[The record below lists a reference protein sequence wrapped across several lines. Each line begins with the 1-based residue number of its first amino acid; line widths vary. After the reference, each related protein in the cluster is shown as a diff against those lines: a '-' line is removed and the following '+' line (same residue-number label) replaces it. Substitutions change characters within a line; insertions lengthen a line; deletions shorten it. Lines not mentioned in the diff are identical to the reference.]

1 MTPERY
7 QQIDQLADAALELGV
22 EERAAFLDQA
32 CAGNEELRGQVE
44 RLLSAHEHEDSFLS
58 APALEVIAQ
67 EMAAAQA
74 QSLIGR
80 QLGHYQILSLLGA
93 GGMGEVYMAEDTILG
108 RKVALK
114 LLPAEFTRDQDRL
127 RRFKQEARAASSLN
141 HPNIITIYEI
151 GETDGIHFIATEFID
166 GQTLRQRS
174 AQGPLELFSALDIGI
189 QTAAALGAAHE
200 AGIAHRDIKP
210 ENLMLRPDGYLKV
223 LDFGSSKLT
232 EPRAPGGS
240 LKTSAMTGVRTAPG
254 IVMGTIDYMSPEQAR
269 GLEVDV
275 RSDIFTLGVVLYEM
289 LTGAKPFTGATTADV
304 IAAILDKEPAPLS
317 RPAHEAPKELERIL
331 SRALRKDREDR
342 YQAVQDLLLDLKGL
356 KQELEL
362 EAQLARVR
370 HSSGGAA
377 GGEQVVGRLKR
388 MFKRYKHAAIV
399 TLAALI
405 VTAAALVFYFKW
417 VGSPD

>member
-32 CAGNEELRGQVE
+32 CAGDEELRRQVE
-44 RLLSAHEHEDSFLS
+44 RLLSAHEREDGFLLT
-58 APALEVIAQ
+58 PALESIAQ
-67 EMAAAQA
+67 EMAAVQA

-80 QLGHYQILSLLGA
+80 RLGHYRIISLLGA
-93 GGMGEVYMAEDTILG
+93 GGMSDVYMAEDTILG

-174 AQGPLELFSALDIGI
+174 AQGRLELFAALDIGI
-189 QTAAALGAAHE
+189 QTATALSAAHD

-232 EPRAPGGS
+232 EQQTLGGS
-240 LKTSAMTGVRTAPG
+240 SITSAMAGVKTAPG
-254 IVMGTIDYMSPEQAR
+254 IVMGTINYMSPEQAR
-269 GLEVDV
+269 GLEVDA

-289 LTGAKPFTGATTADV
+289 LTGANPFTGATAADV
-304 IAAILDKEPAPLS
+304 IVAILGREPAPLS
-317 RPAHEAPKELERIL
+317 RP
-331 SRALRKDREDR
+331 
-342 YQAVQDLLLDLKGL
+342 
-356 KQELEL
+356 
-362 EAQLARVR
+362 
-370 HSSGGAA
+370 
-377 GGEQVVGRLKR
+377 
-388 MFKRYKHAAIV
+388 
-399 TLAALI
+399 
-405 VTAAALVFYFKW
+405 
-417 VGSPD
+417 

>member
-7 QQIDQLADAALELGV
+7 RQIDQFADAALELGV
-22 EERAAFLDQA
+22 EERAAFLDRA
-32 CAGNEELRGQVE
+32 CSGDGELRCQVE
-44 RLLSAHEHEDSFLS
+44 RLLSAHEHEAGFLS
-58 APALEVIAQ
+58 TPALEAIAQ
-67 EMAAAQA
+67 EMAAAQTR
-74 QSLIGR
+74 SLIGR
-80 QLGHYQILSLLGA
+80 QLGHYRILSLLGA
-93 GGMGEVYMAEDTILG
+93 GGMCEVYLAEDAILG

-114 LLPAEFTRDQDRL
+114 LLPVEFTRDQDRL
-127 RRFKQEARAASSLN
+127 LRFKQEARAASSLN

-151 GETDGIHFIATEFID
+151 GEIDGIHFIATEFID

-174 AQGPLELFSALDIGI
+174 AQGRLELFAALDIGI
-189 QTAAALGAAHE
+189 QTAAALSAAHE
-200 AGIAHRDIKP
+200 AGIAHRDVKP

-232 EPRAPGGS
+232 ERWTPGGS
-240 LKTSAMTGVRTAPG
+240 SNASMMTGVRTAPG
-254 IVMGTIDYMSPEQAR
+254 IVMGTINYMSPEQIR
-269 GLEVDV
+269 GVEVDV

-317 RPAHEAPKELERIL
+317 PGTPKELERIV
-331 SRALRKDREDR
+331 SRALRKDRENR
-342 YQAVQDLLLDLKGL
+342 YQTVQDLLLDLKSL

-362 EAQLARVR
+362 EARLERIR
-370 HSSGGAA
+370 RSSGVAASGA
-377 GGEQVVGRLKR
+377 QVLGYLKL
-388 MFKRYKHAAIV
+388 MVKRHKHAAIV

-417 VGSPD
+417 FARPD

>member
-1 MTPERY
+1 
-7 QQIDQLADAALELGV
+7 
-22 EERAAFLDQA
+22 
-32 CAGNEELRGQVE
+32 
-44 RLLSAHEHEDSFLS
+44 
-58 APALEVIAQ
+58 
-67 EMAAAQA
+67 
-74 QSLIGR
+74 
-80 QLGHYQILSLLGA
+80 
-93 GGMGEVYMAEDTILG
+93 
-108 RKVALK
+108 
-114 LLPAEFTRDQDRL
+114 L

>member
-7 QQIDQLADAALELGV
+7 QQIDRLADAALELGV
-22 EERAAFLDQA
+22 EERGAFLDRA
-32 CAGNEELRGQVE
+32 CAGDEELRRRVGQ
-44 RLLSAHEHEDSFLS
+44 LLSALEHEDGFLS
-58 APALEVIAQ
+58 PPALEAIAQ

-80 QLGHYQILSLLGA
+80 QLGHYRILSLLGA
-93 GGMGEVYMAEDTILG
+93 GGMCEVYMAENVILE

-127 RRFKQEARAASSLN
+127 RRFKQEARATSSLN

-151 GETDGIHFIATEFID
+151 GETDGIHFIATELID

-174 AQGPLELFSALDIGI
+174 AQGRLELFAALDIGI
-189 QTAAALGAAHE
+189 QTAAALSAAHQ
-200 AGIAHRDIKP
+200 AGIIHRDIKP

-232 EPRAPGGS
+232 ERRTLGCS
-240 LKTSAMTGVRTAPG
+240 SKTSAMTGVKTAPG
-254 IVMGTIDYMSPEQAR
+254 IVMGTISYMSPEQAR

-275 RSDIFTLGVVLYEM
+275 RSDIFTLGVVLYEI

-317 RPAHEAPKELERIL
+317 RSAPEAPKELERIV

-377 GGEQVVGRLKR
+377 GSEQVVGQL
-388 MFKRYKHAAIV
+388 MSMVKRYKHVAIV

-405 VTAAALVFYFKW
+405 VTAAALLLYFKI
-417 VGSPD
+417 

>member
-7 QQIDQLADAALELGV
+7 RQIDQLADAALELGL

-32 CAGNEELRGQVE
+32 CAGDEELRGQVE
-44 RLLSAHEHEDSFLS
+44 RLLSAHEYVDGFLS
-58 APALEVIAQ
+58 APALEAIAQ

-74 QSLIGR
+74 QSMMGR
-80 QLGHYQILSLLGA
+80 QLGHYRILSLLGA
-93 GGMGEVYMAEDTILG
+93 GGMCEVYLAEDILLG
-108 RKVALK
+108 RRVALK
-114 LLPAEFTRDQDRL
+114 LMPAEFIRDQDRL

-174 AQGPLELFSALDIGI
+174 AQGRLELFAALDIGV
-189 QTAAALGAAHE
+189 QTAAALSAAHE

-232 EPRAPGGS
+232 EQRTLGGS
-240 LKTSAMTGVRTAPG
+240 LKTSATAGVRTAPG
-254 IVMGTIDYMSPEQAR
+254 IVMGTINYMSPEQAR

-289 LTGAKPFTGATTADV
+289 LTGANPFTGATAADV
-304 IAAILDKEPAPLS
+304 IAGILDKEPAPLS
-317 RPAHEAPKELERIL
+317 RAAREAPKELERIVN
-331 SRALRKDREDR
+331 RALRKDREDR

-362 EAQLARVR
+362 DAQLARVR
-370 HSSGGAA
+370 RSSRGAA
-377 GGEQVVGRLKR
+377 GRKQVVGYLKR
-388 MFKRYKHAAIV
+388 MVKRYKHVAIV

-405 VTAAALVFYFKW
+405 VTAAALVFYFKI
-417 VGSPD
+417 

>member
-7 QQIDQLADAALELGV
+7 QQIDQLADAAMELDV
-22 EERAAFLDQA
+22 EKRATFLDQA
-32 CAGNEELRGQVE
+32 CAGNEELRRQVE
-44 RLLSAHEHEDSFLS
+44 RLLSAQEHEDGFLS
-58 APALEVIAQ
+58 APALEAIAQ

-93 GGMGEVYMAEDTILG
+93 GGMCEVYMAEDVILG

-114 LLPAEFTRDQDRL
+114 ILPAEFVRDQDRL
-127 RRFKQEARAASSLN
+127 RRFRQEARAASSLN

-151 GETDGIHFIATEFID
+151 GETDGIHFIATELID

-174 AQGPLELFSALDIGI
+174 AQGRLELFAALDIGI
-189 QTAAALGAAHE
+189 QTAAALSAAHE

-232 EPRAPGGS
+232 EQRTLGGS
-240 LKTSAMTGVRTAPG
+240 SNTSAMAGVRTAPG
-254 IVMGTIDYMSPEQAR
+254 IVMGTINYMSPEQVR
-269 GLEVDV
+269 GLEVDA

-289 LTGAKPFTGATTADV
+289 LTGANPFTGATTADV
-304 IAAILDKEPAPLS
+304 IVAILGQEPAPLS
-317 RPAHEAPKELERIL
+317 RFAHEAPKELERIV

-362 EAQLARVR
+362 EGRLARVR

-377 GGEQVVGRLKR
+377 GREQFVVYLKR
-388 MFKRYKHAAIV
+388 MVNRYKHVAIV

-405 VTAAALVFYFKW
+405 VTAAALVFYFKR
-417 VGSPD
+417 

>member
-7 QQIDQLADAALELGV
+7 QQIDQFADAALELGV
-22 EERAAFLDQA
+22 EERAAFLDRA
-32 CAGNEELRGQVE
+32 CAGDGELRRQVE
-44 RLLSAHEHEDSFLS
+44 RLLSAHEQEDGFLS
-58 APALEVIAQ
+58 TPALEAIAQ

-74 QSLIGR
+74 RSLIGR

-93 GGMGEVYMAEDTILG
+93 GGMCEVYLAEDDILG

-127 RRFKQEARAASSLN
+127 RRFKQEARPASSLN
-141 HPNIITIYEI
+141 HPNIITMYEI

-174 AQGPLELFSALDIGI
+174 AQGRLELLAALDIGI

-232 EPRAPGGS
+232 ERRTLGGS
-240 LKTSAMTGVRTAPG
+240 SNTSTMTGVRTAPG
-254 IVMGTIDYMSPEQAR
+254 IVMGTINYMSPEQVR
-269 GLEVDV
+269 GLEVDA

-289 LTGAKPFTGATTADV
+289 FTGAKPFTGATVADV
-304 IAAILDKEPAPLS
+304 IAAILDKEPAPL
-317 RPAHEAPKELERIL
+317 PHGAPKELELIL
-331 SRALRKDREDR
+331 SRALRKDREAR
-342 YQAVQDLLLDLKGL
+342 YQTVQDLLLDLKSL

-362 EAQLARVR
+362 DARLARVGR
-370 HSSGGAA
+370 SSGGAA
-377 GGEQVVGRLKR
+377 GGAQVLGYLRR
-388 MFKRYKHAAIV
+388 MVNRHKQVAIV

-405 VTAAALVFYFKW
+405 VTAAAWVFYFKW
-417 VGSPD
+417 FARPD

>member
-1 MTPERY
+1 MTLERY
-7 QQIDQLADAALELGV
+7 QQINQLADAALELGV

-32 CAGNEELRGQVE
+32 CAGNDELRRQVE
-44 RLLSAHEHEDSFLS
+44 RLLSAHEHEDGFLS
-58 APALEVIAQ
+58 APALEAIAQ
-67 EMAAAQA
+67 EMAAAQS

-80 QLGHYQILSLLGA
+80 ELGHYQIISLLGA
-93 GGMGEVYMAEDTILG
+93 GGMCEVYLAEDTILG

-114 LLPAEFTRDQDRL
+114 LLPAEFISDQDRL

-151 GETDGIHFIATEFID
+151 GETEGIHFIATEFID

-174 AQGPLELFSALDIGI
+174 SQGRLELLDALDIGI
-189 QTAAALGAAHE
+189 QTATALGAAHE

-232 EPRAPGGS
+232 EQRTTGGS
-240 LKTSAMTGVRTAPG
+240 SKTSAMTGVRTAPG
-254 IVMGTIDYMSPEQAR
+254 IVMGTINYMSPEQTS
-269 GLEVDV
+269 GVDMDA

-304 IAAILDKEPAPLS
+304 IAAILDKEPASLS
-317 RPAHEAPKELERIL
+317 NSAREAPKELERIL

-362 EAQLARVR
+362 DAQLARVR
-370 HSSGGAA
+370 RSPGRAA
-377 GGEQVVGRLKR
+377 GRKQVVGYLKR
-388 MFKRYKHAAIV
+388 MVKRYKHVAIV
-399 TLAALI
+399 KLAALI
-405 VTAAALVFYFKW
+405 VSAADLVFYFMI
-417 VGSPD
+417 

>member
-1 MTPERY
+1 MSGRLNFSLALAGPGRSDMSAIICEQRFRSSAPQRDMTPERY
-7 QQIDQLADAALELGV
+7 RQIDQLADAALELGV
-22 EERAAFLDQA
+22 EERAAFLDRA
-32 CAGNEELRGQVE
+32 CAGDDEFRRQVE
-44 RLLSAHEHEDSFLS
+44 QLLSAHGHEDGFLS
-58 APALEVIAQ
+58 TPALEAIAR

-80 QLGHYQILSLLGA
+80 QLGHYEILSLLGS
-93 GGMGEVYMAEDTILG
+93 GGMCEVYLAEDASLG

-127 RRFKQEARAASSLN
+127 LRFKQEARAASSLN

-151 GETDGIHFIATEFID
+151 GEADGIHFIATEFID

-174 AQGPLELFSALDIGI
+174 AQGRLGLFAALDIGI
-189 QTAAALGAAHE
+189 QTATALSAAHD

-232 EPRAPGGS
+232 ETRTLGGS
-240 LKTSAMTGVRTAPG
+240 SKTSAMTAVRTAPG
-254 IVMGTIDYMSPEQAR
+254 IVMGTINYMSPEQAR
-269 GLEVDV
+269 GLEVDA
-275 RSDIFTLGVVLYEM
+275 RSDIFTLGVVLYQM
-289 LTGAKPFTGATTADV
+289 LTGANPFKGATTADV
-304 IAAILDKEPAPLS
+304 ISGILDKEPAPLS
-317 RPAHEAPKELERIL
+317 RAAREAPKELERIV

-370 HSSGGAA
+370 
-377 GGEQVVGRLKR
+377 R
-388 MFKRYKHAAIV
+388 
-399 TLAALI
+399 
-405 VTAAALVFYFKW
+405 
-417 VGSPD
+417 

>member
-7 QQIDQLADAALELGV
+7 QQIDRLADAALELGV
-22 EERAAFLDQA
+22 EEREAFLDQA
-32 CAGNEELRGQVE
+32 CAGAEELRRQVE
-44 RLLSAHEHEDSFLS
+44 RLLSAHELEDGFLS
-58 APALEVIAQ
+58 APALEAIAQ

-74 QSLIGR
+74 QSLIGK
-80 QLGHYQILSLLGA
+80 QLGHYRILSLLEV
-93 GGMGEVYMAEDTILG
+93 GGMCEVYLAEDIILG

-114 LLPAEFTRDQDRL
+114 ILPAEFTRDQDRL

-166 GQTLRQRS
+166 GQTLRQHS
-174 AQGPLELFSALDIGI
+174 AQGRLELLAALDIGV
-189 QTAAALGAAHE
+189 QTAAALSAAHE

-232 EPRAPGGS
+232 EKQTLGGS
-240 LKTSAMTGVRTAPG
+240 LKTSAMAIVRTAPG
-254 IVMGTIDYMSPEQAR
+254 IVMGTISYMSPEQIR
-269 GLEVDV
+269 GLAVDA

-317 RPAHEAPKELERIL
+317 LYAPEAPKELERIV

-342 YQAVQDLLLDLKGL
+342 YQAVQDLSLDLKGL

-362 EAQLARVR
+362 DAQLARVR
-370 HSSGGAA
+370 RSSGGTA
-377 GGEQVVGRLKR
+377 GIEQVVGYLNRLI
-388 MFKRYKHAAIV
+388 KRYKRAAIV

-405 VTAAALVFYFKW
+405 VTAAALVLYFKI
-417 VGSPD
+417 

>member
-7 QQIDQLADAALELGV
+7 QQIDRLADAALELGV
-22 EERAAFLDQA
+22 EERASFLDRA
-32 CAGNEELRGQVE
+32 CAGDEELRRRVE
-44 RLLSAHEHEDSFLS
+44 QLLSAHEREDGFLS
-58 APALEVIAQ
+58 APALEEIAR
-67 EMAAAQA
+67 EMAAAQSR
-74 QSLIGR
+74 SLIGR
-80 QLGHYQILSLLGA
+80 RLGHYQILSLLGA
-93 GGMGEVYMAEDTILG
+93 GGMCEVYLAEDTILG

-174 AQGPLELFSALDIGI
+174 AQGRLELLASLDIGI
-189 QTAAALGAAHE
+189 QTAAALSAAHD

-232 EPRAPGGS
+232 ERRTLGGPS
-240 LKTSAMTGVRTAPG
+240 KTSAVTGVRTAPG
-254 IVMGTIDYMSPEQAR
+254 IVMGTITYMSPEQVR
-269 GLEVDV
+269 GLEVDA
-275 RSDIFTLGVVLYEM
+275 RSDIFTIGVVLYEM
-289 LTGAKPFTGATTADV
+289 ITGAKPFTGATTADV

-317 RPAHEAPKELERIL
+317 RSAHEAPEELERIV

-342 YQAVQDLLLDLKGL
+342 YQTIQDLLRDLKGL

-370 HSSGGAA
+370 RSPGGAA
-377 GGEQVVGRLKR
+377 GSEQVVRYLKR
-388 MFKRYKHAAIV
+388 MVKRYKHVAIV

-405 VTAAALVFYFKW
+405 VTAAALVFYFKI
-417 VGSPD
+417 

>member
-67 EMAAAQA
+67 GMAAAQA

-166 GQTLRQRS
+166 GQTLRQHS
-174 AQGPLELFSALDIGI
+174 AQGPLELFAALDIGI

-370 HSSGGAA
+370 RSSEVAA
-377 GGEQVVGRLKR
+377 GSEQVIGYLKR
-388 MFKRYKHAAIV
+388 MVKRYKRGAIL
-399 TLAALI
+399 TLVALI
-405 VTAAALVFYFKW
+405 VTAAALLFYFKW
-417 VGSPD
+417 VWSPD